1 MIKTLSGLSPTGQ
14 AWLTDLLVNER
25 TKHKV
30 VMVAGIE
37 AMRTKGYVEQWYM
50 FFKQTGNGLWIG
62 SGFGNQMIFSYG
74 RTLPEY
80 NAPAAPTDGFV
91 AMKNQITSVR
101 VVEPASAAQA
111 TTGTGA

>member
-1 MIKTLSGLSPTGQ
+1 
-14 AWLTDLLVNER
+14 
-25 TKHKV
+25 
-30 VMVAGIE
+30 
-37 AMRTKGYVEQWYM
+37 
-50 FFKQTGNGLWIG
+50 
-62 SGFGNQMIFSYG
+62 MIFSYG